1 MPLVT
6 IQNMVPILDQLN
18 QYAHEVDSRDYGYV
32 SKHNLAFKRHLWHHL
47 NTPKA
52 IIHELDAHLDNKDI
66 RRDRVM
72 VALDGNDYATAE
84 KLSLESNFL
93 PELTQIYERTHQDDK
108 LIDVLKQRVLKGNL
122 KLTKQLKELSEHH
135 HRWASDRDDL
145 SNQIS
150 ETTDVMTAAKL
161 LSNLKNTA
169 ALRDLLHENRDTTMT
184 TYLFQNYTDEVYAAF
199 PEQLKADYHE
209 ILLTMAETS
218 GNRKDY
224 DAIGWMLFRYQE
236 FGDVA

>member
-1 MPLVT
+1 
-6 IQNMVPILDQLN
+6 
-18 QYAHEVDSRDYGYV
+18 
-32 SKHNLAFKRHLWHHL
+32 
-47 NTPKA
+47 
-52 IIHELDAHLDNKDI
+52 
-66 RRDRVM
+66 M

-184 TYLFQNYTDEVYAAF
+184 PYLFQNYADEVYAAF
-199 PEQLKADYHE
+199 PEQLNEDYHE
-209 ILLTMAETS
+209 ILLTTAETS

-224 DAIGWMLFRYQE
+224 DAIGWMLARYQE
-236 FGDVA
+236 FGDVAQTNQWIDELNHKYPRRKALIEILNSRKKDD